1 MKYIII
7 PDVHG
12 RKFWRPVIEEYINQD
27 VKFIFLGDYLDPYD
41 WEEIEDEFKELTDII
56 EYKKEYPEKFI
67 LLLGNHDLHYLS
79 QEVRGSR
86 WDFSNSKRNREKF
99 IDNLDLFQLT
109 YSVEV
114 AGKIFYFSHAGVNQ
128 DWINFAILDSEEDTN
143 DVITFDRL
151 PDFNKMF
158 KDEETRNKFF
168 TAAGWVSMNRGG
180 GHITGSIVWADY
192 HDHLDKALRIPG
204 IIQVFG
210 HTQQESEPLNF
221 DNELF
226 CLDVRRHFI
235 LTEDGKI
242 LDSKTNEEIPV
253 TDSVP
258 VFKENQKKLKKLLS
272 LYSMFF

>member
-56 EYKKEYPEKFI
+56 NYKKQYPDKFI

-79 QEVRGSR
+79 QEVRSSR
-86 WDFSNSKRNREKF
+86 WDFSNAKRNREKF
-99 IDNLDLFQLT
+99 MDNLDLFQLT

-128 DWINFAILDSEEDTN
+128 EWINYAVLDSEKDENDT
-143 DVITFDRL
+143 ITFDKL

-158 KDEETRNKFF
+158 KDEDTRDKFF
-168 TAAGWVSMNRGG
+168 NAASWVSISRGG
-180 GHITGSIVWADY
+180 GKNTGSIVWADF
-192 HDHLDKALRIPG
+192 HDHLAKEWRIPG

-210 HTQQESEPLNF
+210 HTQQETEPLNF

-253 TDSVP
+253 TDSAP
-258 VFKENQKKLKKLLS
+258 VFDEYKKNLKKMILY
-272 LYSMFF
+272 YSMFF

>member
-12 RKFWRPVIEEYINQD
+12 RKFWRPVIEEYVNQD

-41 WEEIEDEFKELTDII
+41 WEGIEDEFKELTDII
-56 EYKKEYPEKFI
+56 TYKKQYPDKFI

-79 QEVRGSR
+79 KEVRGSR

-99 IDNLDLFQLT
+99 MDNLDLFQLT
-109 YSVEV
+109 YTAEV

-128 DWINFAILDSEEDTN
+128 DWINFAILDSEEDEN
-143 DVITFDRL
+143 GIITFDKL

-168 TAAGWVSMNRGG
+168 TAAGWISMHRGG
-180 GHITGSIVWADY
+180 GNITGSIVWADY

-226 CLDVRRHFI
+226 CLDVRRYFI

-253 TDSVP
+253 ADSAP
-258 VFKENQKKLKKLLS
+258 VFEESQKKLKKLLA